1 MRSDEKIFPWNF
13 EQVVDL
19 EKSAE
24 KFITRMTAKCSYLGE
39 DVLPKDSLLYSKF
52 MVLNE
57 LNNLRVN
64 GEKIP
69 VALKQQIY
77 NDIFLKKK
85 KVTPKAL
92 KNYLISQGKADQQ
105 AVLSGI
111 DEEIKASLAPWID
124 YNWMVNRGK
133 RYCHDRGHY
142 SAYRSVG
149 ADRKMLA
156 RWLNK
161 QYGNVLTPEEQ
172 KKALS
177 VKYSGW
183 GRLSREFLE
192 DIHQVN
198 CETGEVDS
206 IIDAL
211 WNTNDNLMELLSVR
225 YTFGQA
231 VEAYRREKMDN
242 ARMTLQDYLD
252 ESYASPGI
260 KRAIHQ
266 TIAIMAEIEKIMK
279 QPPKRIFIEMA
290 REEEKKTS
298 AQFPEKI
305 SC

>member
-1 MRSDEKIFPWNF
+1 
-13 EQVVDL
+13 
-19 EKSAE
+19 
-24 KFITRMTAKCSYLGE
+24 MTAKCSYLGE

-124 YNWMVNRGK
+124 YNWMVNRENGIAMTEDII
-133 RYCHDRGHY
+133 RHI
-142 SAYRSVG
+142 VLFG

-206 IIDAL
+206 IIDTL

-231 VEAYRREKMDN
+231 VEAYRREKM
-242 ARMTLQDYLD
+242 
-252 ESYASPGI
+252 GI
-260 KRAIHQ
+260 
-266 TIAIMAEIEKIMK
+266 M
-279 QPPKRIFIEMA
+279 
-290 REEEKKTS
+290 
-298 AQFPEKI
+298 PE
-305 SC
+305 